1 MKRIITLVSLLWLA
15 CSAMAQSRFGGGFTL
30 GLSLSEI
37 SGDNLTGLNRP
48 GAIAGVF
55 GNYALNDR
63 NWLQAEINFIQKGS
77 YKAPKN
83 EDPTKYSLNLNYVE
97 LPILYKFRPIGN
109 RLTIEVGAYAG
120 LLLSYTER
128 SEIGDINLNVPFK
141 KYDIGV
147 LAGLNYHFNK
157 GLQLNFRAEQ
167 SVVPV
172 RNHQGNAVFRI
183 NRGQYNTSLCLSLR
197 YEFGGSSNQNK

>member
-1 MKRIITLVSLLWLA
+1 MKRIFYFLFLWWLA
-15 CSAMAQSRFGGGFTL
+15 TSATAQTRFGGGFAL
-30 GLSLSEI
+30 GLSLSQI
-37 SGDNLTGLNRP
+37 SGDNLSGFNRP
-48 GAIAGVF
+48 GATAGVF

-77 YKAPKN
+77 YKAPKS
-83 EDPTKYSLNLNYVE
+83 EDPTKYSLNLNYVAFP
-97 LPILYKFRPIGN
+97 LLYKFRPIGN
-109 RLTIEVGAYAG
+109 RITFEVGPYVA

-141 KYDIGV
+141 KNELGV
-147 LAGLNYHFNK
+147 LAGLNYQFNK
-157 GLQLNFRAEQ
+157 GLQLNLRVEQ

-183 NRGQYNTSLCLSLR
+183 NRGQYNTSLCLTLR
-197 YEFGGSSNQNK
+197 YEFGGSSSQNK